1 MHSQFG
7 WVPFKVSVWQL
18 RWKTVSPSSSRDVGR
33 SGSGVLAPAHVR
45 RRLPAE
51 HQTACSTGWIYADV
65 WSFKLTT
72 WITSLGL

>member
-33 SGSGVLAPAHVR
+33 SSSGVLAPAHVR
-45 RRLPAE
+45 RRLPADSCKPTEE
-51 HQTACSTGWIYADV
+51 HQTACSTGWMCGA
-65 WSFKLTT
+65 LN
-72 WITSLGL
+72 